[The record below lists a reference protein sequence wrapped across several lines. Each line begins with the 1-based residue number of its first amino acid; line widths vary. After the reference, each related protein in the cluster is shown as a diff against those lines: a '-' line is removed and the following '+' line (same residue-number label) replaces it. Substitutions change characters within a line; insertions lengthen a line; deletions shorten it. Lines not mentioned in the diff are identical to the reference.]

1 MNNWGNQEY
10 LMNYMQAANLPI
22 ENYPMVTMPEQQL
35 EAMYPKTYKIIQ
47 PVAERVCD
55 KMEECHGPTF
65 IPTQE
70 QLDSMIDDVY
80 TKVEVDV
87 NVAIKQSLRGRERQF
102 FGGGRRILRD
112 FIGALLI
119 ASLLRRRRRPF
130 FGYPGFPGYGGFG
143 SYGSSGSSGGYSPFA
158 GFPGY

>member
-1 MNNWGNQEY
+1 MNNWNNQDY
-10 LMNYMQAANLPI
+10 VMGYMQAANLPM

-47 PVAERVCD
+47 PVAERTCD
-55 KMEECHGPTF
+55 KMEECYGPTF

-70 QLDSMIDDVY
+70 QLESMIDDVY

-87 NVAIKQSLRGRERQF
+87 DVAIKQSPRGRERQF

-112 FIGALLI
+112 FIGALI
-119 ASLLRRRRRPF
+119 ITNILRRRRRPF
-130 FGYPGFPGYGGFG
+130 FGFPTYPGYGGYGGFG
-143 SYGSSGSSGGYSPFA
+143 GYGPYGGFM
-158 GFPGY
+158 GY